1 MEPAVALFIFNP
13 STQKAGA
20 VDLWVQDQAG
30 LHSEF
35 QTSQNHTVRTYFKE
49 RETEEPEEDA

>member
-1 MEPAVALFIFNP
+1 MEPAVALFIFDP

-35 QTSQNHTVRTYFKE
+35 QTNQSHTVRTCFKE
-49 RETEEPEEDA
+49 RKMEKPEEAA